1 MQQSEGPSESSPQDE
16 SRKETKEERSS
27 TRKAS
32 ALLFLYAVVRSLSF
46 CQGLRHAEFWLS
58 KQPNKNLLETS
69 DVLSCWPLVFSGVL

>member
-1 MQQSEGPSESSPQDE
+1 MKVALEMRAGKKQ
-16 SRKETKEERSS
+16 RKREAALGKI
-27 TRKAS
+27 
-32 ALLFLYAVVRSLSF
+32 LLFYAVTCSLPF